1 MFFYVS
7 FNTPNGPKGSCI
19 THDRKK
25 LIIFLSAKVLKLI
38 SNKLQQF
45 NTNYIA
51 FQIYD
56 NDHTLFQPL
65 KNILILLFSYPYIL
79 TAIKNIHE

>member
-1 MFFYVS
+1 MFQE
-7 FNTPNGPKGSCI
+7 GACI

-25 LIIFLSAKVLKLI
+25 LIICLSEKILNLI

-45 NTNYIA
+45 KAQYKA

-56 NDHTLFQPL
+56 ND
-65 KNILILLFSYPYIL
+65 
-79 TAIKNIHE
+79 